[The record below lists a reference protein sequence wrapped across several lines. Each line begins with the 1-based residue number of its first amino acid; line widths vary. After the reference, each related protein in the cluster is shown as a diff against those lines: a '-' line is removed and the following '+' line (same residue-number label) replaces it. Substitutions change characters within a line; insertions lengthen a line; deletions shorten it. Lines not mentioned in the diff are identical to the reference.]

1 MGTMSKVVLILGN
14 GSWDRIEL
22 LPDLAAAAAYTIA
35 ADGGFAKVRRLG
47 IRVDLVIGDLDSLN
61 SEEQADLVI
70 GDLDSLNSEE
80 QAELKKSGTETITY
94 PAEKDR
100 TDLEL
105 ALDHAISLEP
115 QKIVLFGV
123 LGGRLDQSLANI
135 FLLEKAARR
144 GIASEIVAGAERIYL
159 VHDQLELA
167 AAAPGDLVSL
177 IPLSAE
183 VRGVRTWG
191 LKYGLQRERLYR
203 ASSRGVSN
211 KVVALPAGV
220 ELTKGLLLVIH
231 RG

>member
-1 MGTMSKVVLILGN
+1 MSKVVLILGN
-14 GSWDRIEL
+14 GSWDKIEL
-22 LPDLAAAAAYTIA
+22 LPDLAATAACTIA
-35 ADGGFAKVRRLG
+35 ADGGFAKTRRLG

-61 SEEQADLVI
+61 SEEQAV
-70 GDLDSLNSEE
+70 
-80 QAELKKSGTETITY
+80 LKKSGTETITY

-105 ALDHAISLEP
+105 ALDYAISLEP

-144 GIASEIVAGAERIYL
+144 GIASEIVAGAEQIYL
-159 VHDQLELA
+159 VHDRLELA

-183 VRGVRTWG
+183 VRGVQTWG

>member
-22 LPDLAAAAAYTIA
+22 LPDLAAAAAYTIV

-47 IRVDLVIGDLDSLN
+47 IRV
-61 SEEQADLVI
+61 DLVI